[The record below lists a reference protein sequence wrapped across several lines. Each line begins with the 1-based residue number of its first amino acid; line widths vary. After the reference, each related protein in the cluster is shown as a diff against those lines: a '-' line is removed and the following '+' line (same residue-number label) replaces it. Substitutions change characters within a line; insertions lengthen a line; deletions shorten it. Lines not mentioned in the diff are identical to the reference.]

1 MTKKTL
7 EEQAMELGYR
17 SGEKGDPNRTLAEVA
32 GSGDL
37 RYWEAFPV
45 LLANA
50 ANSGRF
56 DAQAAERLTAEGDRK
71 YLRLLIIVS
80 LALYEALGARF
91 PWRGRLAAGLPAR
104 LVAGY
109 RTRIEAGKELELGE
123 RRLDS
128 EAMAANFRAAFKAAL
143 LKGALRAR
151 EDDELEAA
159 LRTVF
164 TARQRELVTKRLR
177 RERFAK
183 TEAEYFS
190 RVVKKKLAALA
201 NEELHRLARR
211 ALA

>member
-7 EEQAMELGYR
+7 EEQAAELGF
-17 SGEKGDPNRTLAEVA
+17 SPGEKSDPNGTLAEVVE
-32 GSGDL
+32 SGDL

-50 ANSGRF
+50 ANSGRL
-56 DAQAAERLTAEGDRK
+56 DLQAVEKLTAEGDRK
-71 YLRLLIIVS
+71 YLRILIMVS

-91 PWRGRLAAGLPAR
+91 PWRQRLGAGLPAR
-104 LVAGY
+104 LIAGF
-109 RTRIEAGKELELGE
+109 RARIEAGKELELGE
-123 RRLDS
+123 RRLGPA
-128 EAMAANFRAAFKAAL
+128 AMTANFRTAFKSAL

-151 EDDELEAA
+151 EDDGLEAA

-177 RERFAK
+177 RERFTK

-190 RVVKKKLAALA
+190 RVVKKTLSALA
-201 NEELHRLARR
+201 NDELHRLARR